1 MTQNPLRGNPDEH
14 GRLIRHQ
21 VLPPSSCTMFDVPR
35 RARVT
40 AETYGG
46 ETVSIVADVVARS
59 GEWLCI
65 AQPDGDGI
73 WNAWVH
79 KNACTPL

>member
-1 MTQNPLRGNPDEH
+1 MSLNPLH
-14 GRLIRHQ
+14 GRTPEFAHLIAHQ
-21 VLPPSSCTMFDVPR
+21 VLPPASCTALSPR

-46 ETVSIVADVVARS
+46 DTVTIVADVVARS
-59 GEWLCI
+59 GEWLCV
-65 AQPDGDGI
+65 AQPDGEST

-79 KNACTPL
+79 KACCEPV